1 VQEAGFE
8 PAIFPKT
15 KNFGHTDQNSAEE
28 TVLVSD
34 GLPKATAHLDWLSR
48 VCSLLSTVFQVG
60 FGFWRSRVLNGS
72 LGQAVDTSERV
83 EQHQPSDKYLYQ
95 LRACAHTLIQRSC
108 MSFKLS
114 CLRPF
119 SMHAKSC
126 SRTSSAVYF
135 QGIFISTI
143 CKVHVA
149 TFEQVVADVSMFY
162 TLRMVVK
169 SMSIIGTYEV
179 VQTRCRSSVS
189 YGPCVTVSVMH
200 S

>member
-1 VQEAGFE
+1 MLLNYFWSVY
-8 PAIFPKT
+8 
-15 KNFGHTDQNSAEE
+15 S
-28 TVLVSD
+28 
-34 GLPKATAHLDWLSR
+34 LPKAAIEHA
-48 VCSLLSTVFQVG
+48 
-60 FGFWRSRVLNGS
+60 RSSKSDTYLKRCERQGTSARRSVEMNRG
-72 LGQAVDTSERV
+72 LGQAVGTSEIV
-83 EQHQPSDKYLYQ
+83 EQHQPSIKYLYQ
-95 LRACAHTLIQRSC
+95 LLAWAHTLIQRSC

-189 YGPCVTVSVMH
+189 YSPCVTVSVMH
-200 S
+200 SWVRCSKPANV